1 MPPVSLKHINMERV
15 ATTDLLRIPPFRDSH
30 MHFTVD
36 GKPASP
42 QKILEIKDEYLRNG
56 IFSVNDMG
64 HVTGVGLNAKEKSRD
79 VDIVIRTA
87 VFALYKKGTYGAFLG
102 KAVAEK
108 NEIKGLIK
116 DISDA
121 GGDFI
126 KVVNSGIVCTKG
138 TELITE
144 GGFSPEEL
152 KIISGGAKEK
162 NMELVCHA
170 NSDVA
175 IRNSVCAGASSIE
188 HGFFVSR
195 ETLHMMAEAGI
206 SWTPTCF
213 ALLSLTSELSSSER
227 KYIKEVIDN
236 HLISISYAA
245 SIGVKLNI
253 GTDSGSRGVQ
263 HGKSFFDEMQLFRKA
278 GLSIDQILTAACM
291 DKEEI
296 EKGNFLLVKK
306 DFVITKKIEA
316 IYNSGVE
323 VIF

>member
-1 MPPVSLKHINMERV
+1 MQKVIGDIN
-15 ATTDLLRIPPFRDSH
+15 TDLLKIPPFRDSH
-30 MHFTVD
+30 IHFTVD
-36 GKPASP
+36 GKPASTENL
-42 QKILEIKDEYLRNG
+42 LEIKDEYLRSG

-64 HVTGVGLNAKEKSRD
+64 HVTGIGLKAKISPGRD
-79 VDIVIRTA
+79 ILIRTA
-87 VFALYKKGTYGAFLG
+87 GFAIYKKGTYGAFLG
-102 KAVAEK
+102 MGIVEK
-108 NEIKGLIK
+108 DGIKRAIK
-116 DISDA
+116 DITYA
-121 GGDFI
+121 GADFI

-152 KIISGGAKEK
+152 KIISGEAKEK

-213 ALLSLTSELSSSER
+213 ALLSLTSELSSPER
-227 KYIKEVIDN
+227 KYIMEVIDN
-236 HLISISYAA
+236 HLISISYAV

-253 GTDSGSRGVQ
+253 GTDSGSRGVR
-263 HGKSFFDEMQLFRKA
+263 HGKSFFDEMHLFRKA
-278 GLSIDQILTAACM
+278 GLSVEQILSAACVSK
-291 DKEEI
+291 KEM

-306 DFVITKKIEA
+306 DFIKTRKIEA
-316 IYNSGVE
+316 VYNNGVE

>member
-1 MPPVSLKHINMERV
+1 MQKVTGNIN
-15 ATTDLLRIPPFRDSH
+15 TDLLKIPPFRDSH
-30 MHFTVD
+30 IHFTVD
-36 GKPASP
+36 GKPASMEDLL
-42 QKILEIKDEYLRNG
+42 KIKDEYLRSG
-56 IFSVNDMG
+56 IFSVDDMG
-64 HVTGVGLNAKEKSRD
+64 HVTGIGLKAKISPGRD
-79 VDIVIRTA
+79 IIIRTA
-87 VFALYKKGTYGAFLG
+87 GFAIYKKGTYGAFLG
-102 KAVAEK
+102 RGVAEK
-108 NEIKGLIK
+108 DGIKRVIK
-116 DISDA
+116 YITDA
-121 GGDFI
+121 GADFI

-152 KIISGGAKEK
+152 KIIYGEAKEK

-227 KYIKEVIDN
+227 KYIMEVIDN
-236 HLISISYAA
+236 HLISINYAV

-253 GTDSGSRGVQ
+253 GTDSGSRGVR
-263 HGKSFFDEMQLFRKA
+263 HGKSFFDEMHLFRKA
-278 GLSIDQILTAACM
+278 GLSVEQILSAACVS
-291 DKEEI
+291 KKEI

-306 DFVITKKIEA
+306 DFIETRKIEA
-316 IYNSGVE
+316 VYNNGVE